1 MTTSCAGLTR
11 ACVRQLDFLT
21 HEACNEVQGY
31 FIGRPAPI
39 DRYADLIGR
48 GAPLQAMAGSGRL
61 PWAQTDQP

>member
-48 GAPLQAMAGSGRL
+48 GAPLQAMAG
-61 PWAQTDQP
+61 